1 MSQHWMSPVI
11 RWTAQPVFRD
21 PSAAG
26 QTETESDRRGGEAF
40 RRALNVTVAG
50 ISLVLASPLFLIIAV
65 AVKISSPGP
74 VFFSHHRVGLNQRRR
89 PMDRRVRTRGSS
101 DRRSNDSGGRVFRM
115 HKFRTMYDE
124 AGETEQVWA
133 KKDDPRVTPVG
144 RVLRAFRL
152 DELPQL
158 WNVVQGDMNIVG
170 PRPEQPEIFQ
180 ELRAEISEYPR
191 RQHVLPGITGWA
203 QINNG
208 YDRTFKDVE
217 RKLGYDLE
225 YLERRSPT
233 EDVKIM
239 AKTLPIVLNRK
250 GYH

>member
-1 MSQHWMSPVI
+1 MFQEPPLVQPAEDRKVRDI
-11 RWTAQPVFRD
+11 RDWT
-21 PSAAG
+21 
-26 QTETESDRRGGEAF
+26 

-50 ISLVLASPLFLIIAV
+50 ASLVLISPFFLIIAL
-65 AVKISSPGP
+65 AVKLSSPGP
-74 VFFSHHRVGLNQRRR
+74 IFYKQNRVGLDKRRR
-89 PMDRRVRTRGSS
+89 QRDRRVRNRGTT
-101 DRRSNDSGGRVFRM
+101 DRRMGDSGGKVFRM
-115 HKFRTMYDE
+115 YKFRTMYQE
-124 AGETEQVWA
+124 EGKSPQVWA

-158 WNVVQGDMNIVG
+158 VNVLLGHMNIVG

-180 ELRAEISEYPR
+180 ELRAEISDYPK
-191 RQHVLPGITGWA
+191 RQIVLPGITGLA

-208 YDRTFKDVE
+208 YDKTFKDVE

-225 YLERRSPT
+225 YLERRSLS
-233 EDVKIM
+233 EDFRIM
-239 AKTLPIVLNRK
+239 AKTVPVVLGRK